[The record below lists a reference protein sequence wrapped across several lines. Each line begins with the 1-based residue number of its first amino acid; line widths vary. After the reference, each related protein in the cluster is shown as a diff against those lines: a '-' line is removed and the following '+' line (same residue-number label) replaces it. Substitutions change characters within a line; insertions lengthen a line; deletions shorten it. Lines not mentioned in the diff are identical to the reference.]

1 MAMNMGKKCLLCAC
15 LVFVGFGAPL
25 TSYSQEE
32 VELENQLRRAK
43 KDIEQL
49 EKERAKVRQA
59 TQDDYQQFKEY
70 QQRARQQF
78 GKLKQKNDSLNQIAS
93 KLRTRNSILG
103 SNINAIKSR
112 QREYDINQEK
122 VRARLELLC
131 DTLLQI
137 AEALPPLLSEKQST
151 SIKFLKSEIHAATSD
166 NLESMSRLF
175 SILTELENRLMDVEV
190 DQGTSPVPGIAGVV
204 YRLRIGGFYE
214 SIVNEDGTQSAL
226 WNVDSRKWEMVGD
239 KDMSARIR
247 KAVSIRVGKSVPE
260 LVTLPVS
267 LKAD

>member
-1 MAMNMGKKCLLCAC
+1 MNMGKKSLLCAC
-15 LVFVGFGAPL
+15 LIFMGFGMPL
-25 TSYSQEE
+25 PSHAQEE

-49 EKERAKVRQA
+49 EKERAKIRQA
-59 TQDDYQQFKEY
+59 TQDDYQEFKEY

-78 GKLKQKNDSLNQIAS
+78 GKLKRKNDSLNQIAS

-112 QREYDINQEK
+112 QREYDLNQEK
-122 VRARLELLC
+122 VRARLALLC
-131 DTLLQI
+131 DTLLQV
-137 AEALPPLLSEKQST
+137 AEALPPLLSDKQGT
-151 SIKFLKSEIHAATSD
+151 SIKFLKSEIQAATSD

-175 SILTELENRLMDVEV
+175 SIMTEMENRLMDVEV

-204 YRLRIGGFYE
+204 YRLRIGGIYE
-214 SIVNEDGTQSAL
+214 SVVNEDGTQSAI
-226 WNVDSRKWEMVGD
+226 WNISDRKWEMVGD

-260 LVTLPVS
+260 LVTLPIT

>member
-1 MAMNMGKKCLLCAC
+1 MEKKRILCAC
-15 LVFVGFGAPL
+15 LIYLGFGLPL
-25 TSYSQEE
+25 PIFSQEE

-78 GKLKQKNDSLNQIAS
+78 GALKQKSDSLNQAAS
-93 KLRTRNSILG
+93 VLRNRNAVLG
-103 SNINAIKSR
+103 SNVNSIKSR

-122 VRARLELLC
+122 VRAKLASLC
-131 DTLLQI
+131 DTLI
-137 AEALPPLLSEKQST
+137 RVTEALSPMLSEKQTT
-151 SIKFLKSEIHAATSD
+151 SIKFLQSEIQAATSD

-190 DQGTSPVPGIAGVV
+190 DQGASPLPSITGVV
-204 YRLRIGGFYE
+204 YRLRIGGVYE
-214 SIVNEDGTQSAL
+214 SIVNEGGTQAAV
-226 WNVDSRKWEMVGD
+226 WNSNDRKWEMVAD
-239 KDMSARIR
+239 QETAARIR

-260 LVTLPVS
+260 LVTLPIS
-267 LKAD
+267 LNVE